1 MDKAGKPGKN
11 RSFRMRRATLMSCAI
26 LLSMHTLAARAADAW
41 QPTRPVEIIVPS
53 APGGGLD
60 LVGRTLQS
68 VIQQDKLSPR
78 PVTVINRPGG
88 GGTVG
93 IAYLNAHPGNGHYV
107 SAQALPLITNN
118 ITGLSTVGLND
129 VTPLAVF
136 VTEQVVFAAAANG
149 PIKTGKDLIDMLHKD
164 PASVSMAVSSS
175 PGGQSHAAA
184 ALMLKAAGVDPKK
197 LKIVFFDSGGE
208 AVTSLMGGHVT
219 ASATPAGVVLGPSQ
233 AGRVRLI
240 GIPAD
245 TRQPGDLADVPTW
258 KEQGVNAE
266 FSTWRVLVGP
276 KDMTPAEIAWWD
288 NVLQKATASPEWAAA
303 VKRNHWSADYKNS
316 AQTKVFLNGEQAR
329 LTPLLAELGLAK

>member
-1 MDKAGKPGKN
+1 MDSSRKTGKKTSS
-11 RSFRMRRATLMSCAI
+11 RLRRVTLMSCAI
-26 LLSMHTLAARAADAW
+26 VLSMHALATRAADAW
-41 QPTRPVEIIVPS
+41 QPTRPIEVIVPS

-68 VIQQDKLSPR
+68 VIQQEKLSPR

-93 IAYLNAHPGNGHYV
+93 IAYMNAHPGNGHYV
-107 SAQALPLITNN
+107 SVQALPLITNN
-118 ITGLSTVGLND
+118 ITGLSTVGLDD

-136 VTEQVVFAAAANG
+136 VTEQVVFACAANG
-149 PIKTGKDLIDMLHKD
+149 PIKNGKDLIDMLRKD
-164 PASVSMAVSSS
+164 PSSVSMAVSSS

-208 AVTSLMGGHVT
+208 ALTSLMGGHVT

-245 TRQPGDLADVPTW
+245 SRQPGDLANVPTW
-258 KEQGVNAE
+258 KEQGINVQ

-276 KDMTPAEIAWWD
+276 KGMTPAEIAWWD
-288 NVLQKATASPEWAAA
+288 SVLQKATASPEWAAA
-303 VKRNHWSADYKNS
+303 IKRNLWTADYQNS
-316 AQTKVFLNGEQAR
+316 AQTKVFLSGEKAR
-329 LTPLLAELGLAK
+329 LTPLLTELGLAK